1 MHIIQEEIGLPKIV
15 IDPKGDHSATITI
28 SPLPSGYGMTLGN
41 ALRRVLLSSLP
52 GAAVAGIK
60 IKGVSHEYATLK
72 GVKESVLDIILN
84 LKQLNVKQETKERST
99 ITLTANKAG
108 VITAK
113 DFKTSSNV
121 EILNKDLY
129 ITTLDKGGKIEMEVY
144 IEKGVGYTPSTLDKK
159 EGQDPEVIDIDRIF
173 TPIKKIKYDIE
184 AARVG
189 KKTNLDK
196 LIIDIETNGSIEPE
210 EAIKFAANVLESYFS
225 IFDKSEV
232 PVEAEFMSDFDQIA
246 QKTAAEDSKKPVQ
259 EMYTPIEILGLSPR
273 TLNSLING
281 GIGSIEQLTKCTES
295 KLNNLRGFG
304 KKALTEVT
312 DALKER
318 DLALAEDE

>member
-15 IDPKGDHSATITI
+15 IEEKDDNSAIITI

-52 GAAVAGIK
+52 GAAVSGVK
-60 IKGVSHEYATLK
+60 IKGVSHEYTTLK
-72 GVKESVLDIILN
+72 GVKESVLDIVLN
-84 LKQLNVKQETKERST
+84 LKQLNVKKDTKEKST

-108 VITAK
+108 EVTAK
-113 DFKTSSNV
+113 ELKAPSDV
-121 EILNKDLY
+121 EVLNKDLY

-159 EGQDPEVIDIDRIF
+159 EGQDPEVIEIDRVF
-173 TPIKKIKYDIE
+173 TPIEKIKYDVE
-184 AARVG
+184 ATRVG
-189 KKTNLDK
+189 KMTNLDK
-196 LIIDIETNGSIEPE
+196 LIMEIQTNGSISPE
-210 EAIKFAANVLESYFS
+210 DAIKFAANVLESYFS
-225 IFDKSEV
+225 IFDKSET

-246 QKTAAEDSKKPVQ
+246 QKSAEEDSKKPAQ

-304 KKALTEVT
+304 KKALTEVA

-318 DLALAEDE
+318 DLTLAEEE

>member
-15 IDPKGDHSATITI
+15 VDSRGGSSAVITI

-52 GAAVAGIK
+52 GAAVSGVK
-60 IKGVSHEYATLK
+60 IKGVSHEYATVK
-72 GVKESVLDIILN
+72 GVKESILDIILN
-84 LKQLNVKQETKERST
+84 LKQLNVKKDTKERST
-99 ITLTANKAG
+99 ITLSSSKAG
-108 VITAK
+108 VINAK
-113 DFKTSSNV
+113 DFKTSSDV

-129 ITTLDKGGKIEMEVY
+129 ITTIDKGGKIEMEVY

-159 EGQDPEVIDIDRIF
+159 EGQDPEIIDIDKVF
-173 TPIKKIKYDIE
+173 TPIEKIKYDIE
-184 AARVG
+184 ATRVG
-189 KKTNLDK
+189 KMTNLDK
-196 LIIDIETNGSIEPE
+196 LVMELETNGSIGPE
-210 EAIKFAANVLESYFS
+210 DAIKFAANILESYFS
-225 IFDKSEV
+225 IFDKSET
-232 PVEAEFMSDFDQIA
+232 PIESDFMSDFDKIA
-246 QKTAAEDSKKPVQ
+246 QKSATEDQKKPTQ

-304 KKALTEVT
+304 KKALTEVA

-318 DLALAEDE
+318 DLTLAEEE